1 MTKEDKKRAYEILME
16 MISAFKK
23 SDDNKIRGIEQVIS
37 ASNKEVQ
44 NMVKMCLDNEFLT
57 EKEIIYVLGLGDEC
71 PDDIRRIM

>member
-1 MTKEDKKRAYEILME
+1 M
-16 MISAFKK
+16 
-23 SDDNKIRGIEQVIS
+23 IS

-44 NMVKMCLDNEFLT
+44 KMVKMCLDNEFLT